1 MTLSDIL
8 RDNSPALVALSGG
21 TDSMTLLAAFV
32 KEGLPV
38 TAATIRSEFTVP
50 EEIKRAEEFAR
61 KLGVEWK
68 VIDVSVFSDERLKL
82 NPQDRCYICKK
93 LIMTALLEVADGKTV
108 CDGTHADDSAEDRPG
123 RKALTE
129 LGITSPFALA
139 GIGKQEIYSLAKEL
153 GIPVIPSSSCLA
165 TRIPFGE
172 VVTEDNLKKIAEAE
186 LFLREKGISGML
198 RVRLSSGHAVIET
211 EKNESA
217 SAELYADDLKT
228 FGFSTIT
235 FTEYKTG
242 GGNSWNKIQQ

>member
-1 MTLSDIL
+1 MTLSEIL
-8 RDNSPALVALSGG
+8 RENSPAVVALSGG

-38 TAATIRSEFTVP
+38 SAITIRSEFTVP
-50 EEIKRAEEFAR
+50 EEIKWAEEFAR

-68 VIDVSVFSDERLKL
+68 VIDVSVLSDERLQL
-82 NPQDRCYICKK
+82 NPPERCYICKK
-93 LIMTALLEVADGKTV
+93 LIMTALLGTADGRIV

-129 LGITSPFALA
+129 LGIISPFVLA
-139 GIGKQEIYSLAKEL
+139 GIGKKEIYSLAKKL
-153 GIPVIPSSSCLA
+153 GVTIIPSSSCLA
-165 TRIPFGE
+165 TRIPLGE
-172 VVTEDNLKKIAEAE
+172 EVTEDNLKKIAETE

-198 RVRLSSGHAVIET
+198 RVRLSSGHAIIET
-211 EKNESA
+211 EKYERA
-217 SAELYADDLKT
+217 GAELYTDDLKT

>member
-1 MTLSDIL
+1 MTLSEIL
-8 RDNSPALVALSGG
+8 REYSPALVALSGG

-38 TAATIRSEFTVP
+38 CAATIRSEFTPPDEVT
-50 EEIKRAEEFAR
+50 RAEHFAR
-61 KLGVEWK
+61 RLGVNWT
-68 VIDVSVFSDERLKL
+68 VIDVSVLSEENLRF

-93 LIMTALLEVADGKTV
+93 LIMTALLGAANGRIV

-129 LGITSPFALA
+129 LGIISPFALA
-139 GIGKQEIYSLAKEL
+139 GIGKKEIYSLAKEL
-153 GIPVIPSSSCLA
+153 GVTIIPSSSCLA

-172 VVTEDNLKKIAEAE
+172 EITGDNLKKIAEAE
-186 LFLREKGISGML
+186 LFLREKGVSGML

-217 SAELYADDLKT
+217 SAELYTDDLKT

-242 GGNSWNKIQQ
+242 GENSWNKIQQ